1 MQTGV
6 GCNTKWRTRMVD
18 MTKALR
24 LLILAFIFAS
34 PTLAWCDEHLIQRLP
49 ADQIEN
55 GCNLYLYALETE
67 SPALGRPDHS
77 LDLRWACKDGQAEI
91 IDTYEIEGGS
101 PSVVTILYRKNRDIV
116 VLVKWESNSQA
127 ADIIGDYYKIYVY
140 RHTPENFSKRFYSD
154 KETMK
159 KLGEGWEGVM
169 NGRRVHFP
177 YKDAA
182 SIRKA
187 LDRLKH

>member
-1 MQTGV
+1 
-6 GCNTKWRTRMVD
+6 MVD
-18 MTKALR
+18 MKKALR
-24 LLILAFIFAS
+24 FLILALISANPIFA
-34 PTLAWCDEHLIQRLP
+34 WCGEYLIQRLP
-49 ADQIEN
+49 ADQIQN
-55 GCNLYLYALETE
+55 GCNLSLYALETE

-77 LDLRWACKDGQAEI
+77 LDLRWACNDGQTKI

-101 PSVVTILYRKNRDIV
+101 PSVETILYRKNRDIV
-116 VLVKWESNSQA
+116 ALVKWESNSQA
-127 ADIIGDYYKIYVY
+127 ADIVGDYYKIYVY
-140 RHTPENFSKRFYSD
+140 QYDPENLVSPFHSD

-187 LDRLKH
+187 LDRFEY